1 MLPWFWLWAPQV
13 HWPFSG
19 DVAQDIAPDTRWFF
33 NAIPPEAGV
42 GPIEQKIFEAHSYG
56 RQLGMLT
63 AVLLDLAERAAP
75 PEDAEAQQRL
85 AALRA
90 MCEDIE
96 HIKAQHRDALAA
108 AAAAALR
115 RLQAHDPA
123 ALREV
128 LARFSSG

>member
-33 NAIPPEAGV
+33 DAIPPQAGA
-42 GPIEQKIFEAHSYG
+42 GRLEQKIFETHSYG
-56 RQLGMLT
+56 RQLGALT
-63 AVLLDLAERAAP
+63 AVLLDLLERTPAP
-75 PEDAEAQQRL
+75 QDVQAQQRL
-85 AALRA
+85 DALKAMCQEIEQVKASNRQALADAATAAL
-90 MCEDIE
+90 
-96 HIKAQHRDALAA
+96 H
-108 AAAAALR
+108 

-128 LARFSSG
+128 LARFAAG